1 VWTQEE
7 VHGVENVHQP
17 TQANFLKSQVL
28 VILYRKH
35 AVICE
40 NCCQGMGDKVAL
52 GAVRFVRRFFDTLT
66 GYSPAAMTKEM
77 VMNRVI
83 FLETVAGG
91 IYSS

>member
-1 VWTQEE
+1 
-7 VHGVENVHQP
+7 
-17 TQANFLKSQVL
+17 
-28 VILYRKH
+28 
-35 AVICE
+35 
-40 NCCQGMGDKVAL
+40 MGDKMAL